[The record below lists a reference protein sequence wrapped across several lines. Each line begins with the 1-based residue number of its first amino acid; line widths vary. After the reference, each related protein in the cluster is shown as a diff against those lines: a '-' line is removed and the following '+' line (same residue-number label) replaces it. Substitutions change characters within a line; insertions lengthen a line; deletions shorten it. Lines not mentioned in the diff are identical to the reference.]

1 MSFCLH
7 VSSSSSFLSLART
20 IVRTVVCTHTR
31 TRTLLTARF
40 RWPRFVTMRFGSSVV
55 PLHLVPFHLQ
65 PHTPLSVLSFSF
77 SSFPFACTCAYL
89 LSGQDGGHTCLP
101 SGRRVCVTLGI
112 IGILSDFL
120 AGGHGTRLQTV
131 SNKAMQS
138 GGISSLA
145 SWTYLH
151 FPSFLHGMR
160 LSQER
165 PSSPCHFVVA
175 LRLWPPFL
183 LRPPGFDGPYWY
195 S

>member
-1 MSFCLH
+1 MRECAAVTLGQK
-7 VSSSSSFLSLART
+7 SLCF
-20 IVRTVVCTHTR
+20 IVFGQVFGPP
-31 TRTLLTARF
+31 TARF
-40 RWPRFVTMRFGSSVV
+40 DCAPSSCVTVTIAVISLRV
-55 PLHLVPFHLQ
+55 
-65 PHTPLSVLSFSF
+65 
-77 SSFPFACTCAYL
+77 C
-89 LSGQDGGHTCLP
+89 
-101 SGRRVCVTLGI
+101 VCVTLGI

-145 SWTYLH
+145 SWTYLQ
-151 FPSFLHGMR
+151 FSFFSAWHEAKPRTSLGTDKYG
-160 LSQER
+160 

>member
-1 MSFCLH
+1 M
-7 VSSSSSFLSLART
+7 
-20 IVRTVVCTHTR
+20 
-31 TRTLLTARF
+31 LTS
-40 RWPRFVTMRFGSSVV
+40 T
-55 PLHLVPFHLQ
+55 
-65 PHTPLSVLSFSF
+65 
-77 SSFPFACTCAYL
+77 
-89 LSGQDGGHTCLP
+89 
-101 SGRRVCVTLGI
+101 GRRETHLTFHERMCGSDPGSEKPLFHRFWPGLWPAHSAFRLCSQFLCHCNNCRDFLACVCVCVTLGI

-151 FPSFLHGMR
+151 FSFFSAWHEAKPRTSLGR
-160 LSQER
+160 QVR